1 MAPIL
6 VDRSTSTSP
15 SLTPWDSM
23 NLLGG
28 VAPFLALLGED
39 FTNRYLSLSHN
50 CCDWVVFSV
59 IPTGVPYAMK
69 VLSRL
74 LKLQNIKMDTFYTS
88 CRKALEK
95 DLLSTCSKEICEI
108 WNGRQVERVEKTV
121 SRKPGPIREY
131 IYLPG
136 REDAPPELLPTKIA
150 KYGGKYRDRMYNP
163 WLQPAKGSPI
173 GLRSL
178 KENET
183 TDPPNLL
190 LNLTPFKRSLSM
202 YILCIFGLT
211 FQVGIMVFTAFTAFH
226 PSLISRFFDKASPA
240 FRITAFACVES
251 GTIFLFL
258 SLLYTAKSLTLPLKV
273 RRSTWKLPDGEKA
286 KVVWVQRQMQG
297 DGWHTEAYILAKN
310 IEAEVL
316 SAHRDSTALSHH
328 WCFKSHFTNTVLVL
342 IPVSFVLQSVG
353 LSMMHWAV
361 QTWQFIALVFMF
373 FGRRRVRKEVP
384 PEFVLR
390 LRDEWARAKI
400 QGILAGSPV
409 KDMAADKAV
418 HVIEHDL
425 RTGRKKDRMAQ
436 DTVQKIVAN
445 TGIPE
450 ANIVDDVTAVVNK
463 IFGGPSLL
471 DEDIE
476 EAVKAPT

>member
-1 MAPIL
+1 
-6 VDRSTSTSP
+6 
-15 SLTPWDSM
+15 
-23 NLLGG
+23 
-28 VAPFLALLGED
+28 
-39 FTNRYLSLSHN
+39 
-50 CCDWVVFSV
+50 
-59 IPTGVPYAMK
+59 
-69 VLSRL
+69 
-74 LKLQNIKMDTFYTS
+74 MDTFYTS
-88 CRKALEK
+88 YRKALEK

-136 REDAPPELLPTKIA
+136 REDIPPELLPSKIA
-150 KYGGKYRDRMYNP
+150 KYGGKYRGKMYDP
-163 WLQPAKGSPI
+163 WLQPSKGSPI
-173 GLRSL
+173 GLGSL
-178 KENET
+178 KDNET

-190 LNLTPFKRSLSM
+190 LNLTPFKRS
-202 YILCIFGLT
+202 
-211 FQVGIMVFTAFTAFH
+211 
-226 PSLISRFFDKASPA
+226 
-240 FRITAFACVES
+240 
-251 GTIFLFL
+251 L

-273 RRSTWKLPDGEKA
+273 RRSTWKPPDGEKA

-297 DGWHTEAYILAKN
+297 DDWHTEAYILAKN

-328 WCFKSHFTNTVLVL
+328 WCFESRFTNIVLVL

-425 RTGRKKDRMAQ
+425 RTGRKKDKMAQ
-436 DTVQKIVAN
+436 NTVQKIVAN

-463 IFGGPSLL
+463 ILGGPSLL

-476 EAVKAPT
+476 EAVPAPT